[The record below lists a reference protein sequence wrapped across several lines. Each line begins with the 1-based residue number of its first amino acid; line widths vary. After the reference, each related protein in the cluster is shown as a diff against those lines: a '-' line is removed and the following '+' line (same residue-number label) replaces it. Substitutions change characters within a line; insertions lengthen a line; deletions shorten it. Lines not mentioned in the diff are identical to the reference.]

1 MEPESP
7 RSRAGSPRRDGEL
20 VLRNEFAHVAV
31 ALDLAAR
38 HPRLRL
44 EDLRS
49 GQVSYLDP
57 LELESLAWSPH
68 SDLKQL
74 LDPSHRRWRHDG

>member
-1 MEPESP
+1 MKQESQRP
-7 RSRAGSPRRDGEL
+7 RATSARPDDEF

-31 ALDLAAR
+31 AVDQRAR

-49 GQVSYLDP
+49 GQVCYLDP
-57 LELESLAWSPH
+57 LEVESLAWSPH
-68 SDLKQL
+68 SDLKTL
-74 LDPSHRRWRHDG
+74 LDPSHRRWRHDE

>member
-1 MEPESP
+1 MERDSP
-7 RSRAGSPRRDGEL
+7 TSGAASPGRDGEL

-31 ALDLAAR
+31 AVDHAAK

-49 GQVSYLDP
+49 GQIAYLDP

-68 SDLKQL
+68 SDLREL
-74 LDPSHRRWRHDG
+74 LDPSHRRWKHDD